1 MHDFYLLALVV
12 ISSNN
17 KKDRL
22 LYRNLFFPFLE
33 IDFFFYSFFRC
44 KHHSLLSLLEISP
57 TNVARFFYLA
67 SEKIT
72 RGKRNGNRD
81 RK

>member
-1 MHDFYLLALVV
+1 MHDFYFLALVV

-33 IDFFFYSFFRC
+33 IDF
-44 KHHSLLSLLEISP
+44 LLFLL
-57 TNVARFFYLA
+57 V
-67 SEKIT
+67 
-72 RGKRNGNRD
+72 
-81 RK
+81 

>member
-33 IDFFFYSFFRC
+33 IDFFFILSFGVSIILF
-44 KHHSLLSLLEISP
+44 
-57 TNVARFFYLA
+57 
-67 SEKIT
+67 
-72 RGKRNGNRD
+72 
-81 RK
+81 